1 MGKLSGGMDGK
12 SRPPFVFYADCAI
25 LVRRHGRREEEVVR
39 VLVVIALSLG
49 VTAVPASS
57 EGE

>member
-1 MGKLSGGMDGK
+1 M
-12 SRPPFVFYADCAI
+12 FYADCAI

-49 VTAVPASS
+49 VAAVPASS